1 VELELIS
8 QIPDTNPRPTPVLFV
23 HGSWHGAWC
32 WENFLPY
39 FASRGYRSY
48 AVSLRG
54 HGTSA
59 GREGIR
65 SYSASRDYVADV
77 AQIARTFDT
86 PPVIVGHSMGGY
98 ILQKYLEAQPA
109 AAGVLLASVPV
120 SGIFRFGMR
129 YLRRHPWPSIQAHL
143 RLSLWCLVS
152 TPELAQDAFFSP
164 GMALEEV
171 ARHFAR
177 LQQESFRFELEAM
190 FLDLPRPNKVKTPVL
205 VLAAANDRVFSVA
218 EEQATAQAYH
228 TEAEVFPD
236 MAHDMMLEPGWRK
249 VAERIVAWLQ
259 ERDL

>member
-1 VELELIS
+1 MELELITR
-8 QIPDTNPRPTPVLFV
+8 IPDENPRPTPVLFV

-32 WENFLPY
+32 WENFSPY

-54 HGTSA
+54 HGNSA

-65 SYSASRDYVADV
+65 WYSADHDYMADV

-98 ILQKYLEAQPA
+98 ILQKYLEEQPA
-109 AAGVLLASVPV
+109 AAGVVLASIPV

-129 YLRRHPWPSIQAHL
+129 NLRRHPWPSIKAHL
-143 RLSLWCLVS
+143 LLSPWHLVS
-152 TPELAQDAFFSP
+152 TPEIAHDAFFSP
-164 GMALEEV
+164 GVSTEEV

-177 LQQESFRFELEAM
+177 LGPESFRFELDAM
-190 FLDLPRPNKVKTPVL
+190 LLDLPRPKKVKAPML

-218 EEQATAQAYH
+218 EAQATARAYH
-228 TEAEVFPD
+228 TEAEVLPD